1 MKKIKRIMAVLICM
15 TITLTGIPVSVN
27 AENSGGKSVQ
37 TMETG
42 NELFITLEENTRYRW
57 NVNDSAEKNSVVHL
71 DTSGGDNCR
80 FRLDHIENEW
90 YGIKHIKVDGTD
102 RFADVDGKSKNNGAV
117 LHLWESS
124 DSKVKG
130 NNHRQFCFQPET
142 TVFLPAY
149 HIQCYHFPY
158 KKVPLSCASATVHNV
173 RYTCQV
179 LPLKRYRENLFQN
192 REAVLP
198 CFQYKIQCYGY
209 FSCLFTCTSA
219 ILYLLYGLNILE

>member
-1 MKKIKRIMAVLICM
+1 MRTIFAEYNPHRNSIDVYTNAGYMLRIDCSAILLLSYGVH
-15 TITLTGIPVSVN
+15 
-27 AENSGGKSVQ
+27 
-37 TMETG
+37 
-42 NELFITLEENTRYRW
+42 W
-57 NVNDSAEKNSVVHL
+57 NL
-71 DTSGGDNCR
+71 LCR
-80 FRLDHIENEW
+80 R
-90 YGIKHIKVDGTD
+90 
-102 RFADVDGKSKNNGAV
+102 
-117 LHLWESS
+117 
-124 DSKVKG
+124 
-130 NNHRQFCFQPET
+130 FQPET